1 MQKIGIIGA
10 GNMGGGIAQKTA
22 QEGLSVVMVDIKE
35 EFVERGM
42 NMIRSTLQE
51 AVDRKIL
58 QAKQVEEIMGRIH
71 GTTNLE
77 DTKDCDLVIE
87 AVFEDLNVKK
97 DLFSS
102 LDKIC
107 DEKTILATNTSSFS
121 VDGLAKETNRPD
133 RFVGLHFFFHPAK
146 NRLLEIIPGSQTSP
160 ETLAA
165 SQRYSKLTGKTDI
178 SVKDAPGFA
187 VNRFFSPLLN
197 ESIRVLGEGIA
208 NIPTIEKA
216 AMDCLGIG
224 MGLYDLM
231 NVSGIPIEYHTQ
243 NTLHE
248 TLGSFYAPAER
259 LITQFESGELWNLEG
274 KIEEDKIEAVCD
286 RLLGAV
292 FFTTTSL
299 LDEGVTDIM
308 DADVG
313 AKVGL
318 RWRKGAFE
326 IMNDVG
332 IEKAYSLVEAV
343 LKPFPDVD
351 VPGVL
356 KAQKEKGKPWE
367 VRYVK
372 YSRDGDIGRIMIS
385 RPDALNALNQTVVKQ
400 IDEAFIEAED
410 DPQTKA
416 IILEAAGKAFIA
428 GADIKFFIDCIKED
442 RISDNY
448 DFTAFGQEVLNRI
461 DDCKKLVVAKMEGLA
476 LGGGFEVAMSADVIV
491 ATPKAVMG
499 FPETGIGIYPGLG
512 GTQRTSRFIGKELA
526 KYLIFTGRIINAQE
540 AQRIG
545 LVDYLF
551 EPNEIDEKILEMIN
565 AGTLTQQKGKEEK
578 DLSEDWKKIKALF
591 SDENIEDWLKGNNL
605 DSDDPLVAKTAKT
618 ISGKA
623 PLALKFTNQIVDEGF
638 EKPLKEGLKE
648 ELAHLHEIFST
659 KDALTGLTNV
669 GKKDI
674 QFEGK

>member
-10 GNMGGGIAQKTA
+10 GNMGAGVAQKTA
-22 QEGLSVVMVDIKE
+22 QEGLSVVMVDIKD

-42 NMIRSTLQE
+42 NMIRETLQQ

-58 QAKQVEEIMGRIH
+58 QPAQVEEIIGRIH
-71 GTTNLE
+71 GTANLG
-77 DTKDCDLVIE
+77 DVKDCDLVIE
-87 AVFEDLNVKK
+87 AIFEDLKIKK
-97 DLFSS
+97 DLFNS
-102 LDKIC
+102 LDDIC
-107 DEKTILATNTSSFS
+107 DEKTIFATNTSSFS
-121 VDGLAKETNRPD
+121 VDEMARETKRPD

-165 SQRYSKLTGKTDI
+165 SERYSKLTGKTDI
-178 SVKDAPGFA
+178 SVKDSPGFA
-187 VNRFFSPLLN
+187 VNRFFQPLLN
-197 ESIRVLGEGIA
+197 EAMRVLGEGIA

-224 MGLYDLM
+224 MGLYNLM
-231 NVSGIPIEYHTQ
+231 NVSGIPISYHTQ
-243 NTLHE
+243 NTLHAA
-248 TLGSFYAPAER
+248 LGSFYVPAER
-259 LITQFESGELWNLEG
+259 LISQFESGELWDLEG
-274 KIEEDKIEAVCD
+274 EVEEDKIEAVCD
-286 RLLGAV
+286 RLLGCV

-332 IEKAYSLVEAV
+332 IEKAYTLVENV

-351 VPGVL
+351 VPKVL
-356 KAQKEKGKPWE
+356 KAQKEKGEPWE

-372 YSRDGDIGRIMIS
+372 YSRDGAIGRIRIS
-385 RPDALNALNQTVVKQ
+385 RPDALNALNGTVVKQ
-400 IDEAFIEAED
+400 IDESFVEAEA
-410 DPQTKA
+410 DPETKA
-416 IILEAAGKAFIA
+416 IVLEAAGKAFIA

-448 DFTAFGQEVLNRI
+448 DFTLYGQEVLNRI
-461 DDCKKLVVAKMEGLA
+461 DDSKKPVIAKMEGLA

-491 ATPKAVMG
+491 ATPKAIMG

-512 GTQRTSRFIGKELA
+512 GTQRTPRFIGKELA
-526 KYLIFTGRIINAQE
+526 KYLIFTGRIINAKE
-540 AQRIG
+540 AEQIG
-545 LVDYLF
+545 LVDYIF
-551 EPNEIDEKILEMIN
+551 EPDVIDEKILEMID
-565 AGTLTQQKGKEEK
+565 AGTLTPRKGKEEK

-591 SDENIEDWLKGNNL
+591 KDENIEDWLSGKYLN
-605 DSDDPLVAKTAKT
+605 SDDPLAAKTAKT

-623 PLALKFTNQIVDEGF
+623 PIALKLTNQIVDEGY
-638 EKPLKEGLKE
+638 EKPLKEGLME
-648 ELAHLHEIFST
+648 EMAHLHECFST

>member
-58 QAKQVEEIMGRIH
+58 QAKQ
-71 GTTNLE
+71 E

-121 VDGLAKETNRPD
+121 VDALAKETNRPD

-259 LITQFESGELWNLEG
+259 LITQFESGELWDLEG

-286 RLLGAV
+286 RLLGSV

-326 IMNDVG
+326 IMND
-332 IEKAYSLVEAV
+332 LVDEV

-356 KAQKEKGKPWE
+356 KAQKEEGKPWE

-400 IDEAFIEAED
+400 IDEAFIEAEA
-410 DPQTKA
+410 DPQTKT

-461 DDCKKLVVAKMEGLA
+461 DDSKKLVIAKMEGLA

-551 EPNEIDEKILEMIN
+551 EPNEIDEKILEMID

-591 SDENIEDWLKGNNL
+591 FFFYIEDWLKGNNL

-623 PLALKFTNQIVDEGF
+623 PLALKYTNQIVDAGY

-669 GKKDI
+669 GKKDV
-674 QFEGK
+674 QFEGE

>member
-58 QAKQVEEIMGRIH
+58 QAKQVEEIMGRVH

-121 VDGLAKETNRPD
+121 VDALAKETNRPD
-133 RFVGLHFFFHPAK
+133 RFVGLHFFYHPAK

-178 SVKDAPGFA
+178 TVKDAPGFA

-248 TLGSFYAPAER
+248 TLGPFYAPAER
-259 LITQFESGELWNLEG
+259 LITQFESGELWDLEG
-274 KIEEDKIEAVCD
+274 NIEEDKIEAVCD
-286 RLLGAV
+286 RLLGSV

-332 IEKAYSLVEAV
+332 IEKAYSLVEEV
-343 LKPFPDVD
+343 LKPFPKVD

-400 IDEAFIEAED
+400 IDEAFIEAEA
-410 DPQTKA
+410 DPQTKT

-461 DDCKKLVVAKMEGLA
+461 DDCKKLVIAKMEGLA

-545 LVDYLF
+545 LVDYHF
-551 EPNEIDEKILEMIN
+551 EPNEIDEKILEMID

-578 DLSEDWKKIKALF
+578 DISEDWKKIKSLF
-591 SDENIEDWLKGNNL
+591 VDENIEDWLNGNYL
-605 DSDDPLVAKTAKT
+605 
-618 ISGKA
+618 
-623 PLALKFTNQIVDEGF
+623 
-638 EKPLKEGLKE
+638 
-648 ELAHLHEIFST
+648 
-659 KDALTGLTNV
+659 
-669 GKKDI
+669 
-674 QFEGK
+674 

>member
-58 QAKQVEEIMGRIH
+58 QAKQVDEIMGRIH

-121 VDGLAKETNRPD
+121 VDALAKETNRPD

-259 LITQFESGELWNLEG
+259 LITQFESGELWDLEG

-286 RLLGAV
+286 RLLGSV

-332 IEKAYSLVEAV
+332 IEKAYSLVDEV

-356 KAQKEKGKPWE
+356 KAQKEEGKPWE

-400 IDEAFIEAED
+400 IDEAFIEAEA
-410 DPQTKA
+410 DPQTKT

-448 DFTAFGQEVLNRI
+448 DFTAYGQEVLNRI
-461 DDCKKLVVAKMEGLA
+461 DDSKKPVIAKMEGLA
-476 LGGGFEVAMSADVIV
+476 LGGGLEVAMSTDVIV
-491 ATPKAVMG
+491 STPKAVMG

-526 KYLIFTGRIINAQE
+526 KYLIFTGRIISAVE
-540 AQRIG
+540 AQQIG
-545 LVDYLF
+545 LVDYIF
-551 EPNEIDEKILEMIN
+551 EPNEIDEKILEMID
-565 AGTLTQQKGKEEK
+565 AGTLSPQKGKEDK
-578 DLSEDWKKIKALF
+578 DLPEDWKKIKALF

-623 PLALKFTNQIVDEGF
+623 PLALKFTNQIVDAGF
-638 EKPLKEGLKE
+638 EKTLKEGLKE

-669 GKKDI
+669 GKKDV
-674 QFEGK
+674 QFEGE

>member
-10 GNMGGGIAQKTA
+10 GNMGCGIVQKTA
-22 QEGLSVVMVDIKE
+22 QEGLSVVMVDVKE

-58 QAKQVEEIMGRIH
+58 QAKQVEEIMGRVH

-97 DLFSS
+97 DLFTS

-121 VDGLAKETNRPD
+121 VDALAKETNRPD
-133 RFVGLHFFFHPAK
+133 RFVGLHFFYHPAK
-146 NRLLEIIPGSQTSP
+146 NRLLEIIPGSLTSQ

-165 SQRYSKLTGKTDI
+165 SRRYSKLTGKTDI
-178 SVKDAPGFA
+178 SVTDAPGFA
-187 VNRFFSPLLN
+187 VNRFFQPLLN
-197 ESIRVLGEGIA
+197 EAIRVLGEGIA

-224 MGLYDLM
+224 MGLYKLM
-231 NVSGIPIEYHTQ
+231 NVSGIPIAYHTQ

-248 TLGSFYAPAER
+248 TLGSFYVPAER
-259 LITQFESGELWNLEG
+259 LIAQFESGELWDLEG

-286 RLLGAV
+286 RLLGSI

-326 IMNDVG
+326 IMNDIG
-332 IEKAYSLVEAV
+332 IEKAYSLVENV
-343 LKPFPDVD
+343 LKPFPDID

-372 YSRDGDIGRIMIS
+372 YSRDGAIGRIMIS
-385 RPDALNALNQTVVKQ
+385 RPDALNALNQTVVRQ
-400 IDEAFIEAED
+400 IDETFVEAEA
-410 DPQTKA
+410 DPQTKT

-448 DFTAFGQEVLNRI
+448 DFTAFGQKVLNRI
-461 DDCKKLVVAKMEGLA
+461 DDSKKPVIAKMEGLA
-476 LGGGFEVAMSADVIV
+476 LGGGLEVAMSADVIV

-526 KYLIFTGRIINAQE
+526 KYLIFTGRIINAEE

-545 LVDYLF
+545 LIDYVF
-551 EPNEIDEKILEMIN
+551 EPDEIDEKILDMIDG
-565 AGTLTQQKGKEEK
+565 GTLTPRKGKEEK

-591 SDENIEDWLKGNNL
+591 VDENIEDWLKGNYL
-605 DSDDPLVAKTAKT
+605 ESDDPLVAKTAKT

-623 PLALKFTNQIVDEGF
+623 PLALKFANRIVDAGY

-648 ELAHLHEIFST
+648 ELAHMNEIFST

-669 GKKDI
+669 GKKGI

>member
-1 MQKIGIIGA
+1 MKKIGIIGA
-10 GNMGGGIAQKTA
+10 GNMGAGIAQKTA
-22 QEGLSVVMVDIKE
+22 QEGLSVVMVDIKD

-42 NMIRSTLQE
+42 NIIRTTLQE

-58 QAKQVEEIMGRIH
+58 QPKQVEEILGRIH

-87 AVFEDLNVKK
+87 AVFEDLKIKK
-97 DLFSS
+97 DLFAS
-102 LDKIC
+102 LDEIC
-107 DEKTILATNTSSFS
+107 DQKTIFATNTSSFS
-121 VDGLAKETNRPD
+121 VDEMAKETKRPD
-133 RFVGLHFFFHPAK
+133 RFVGLHFFYHPAK
-146 NRLLEIIPGSQTSP
+146 NRLLEIIPGSQTSQ

-165 SQRYSKLTGKTDI
+165 SERYSKLTGKTDI
-178 SVKDAPGFA
+178 SVKDSPGFA
-187 VNRFFSPLLN
+187 VNRFFQPLLN
-197 ESIRVLGEGIA
+197 EAMRVLGEGIA

-224 MGLYDLM
+224 MGLYKLM
-231 NVSGIPIEYHTQ
+231 NVSGIPISYHTQ
-243 NTLHE
+243 NTLHAA
-248 TLGSFYAPAER
+248 LGSFYVPAER
-259 LITQFESGELWNLEG
+259 LISQFESGELWNLEG
-274 KIEEDKIEAVCD
+274 EVEEDKIEAVCD
-286 RLLGAV
+286 RLLGCV
-292 FFTTTSL
+292 FFTTTCL

-332 IEKAYSLVEAV
+332 IEKAYALVENV

-351 VPGVL
+351 VPKVL
-356 KAQKEKGKPWE
+356 KAQKEKGEPWE

-372 YSRDGDIGRIMIS
+372 YSRDGAIGRIRIS
-385 RPDALNALNQTVVKQ
+385 RPDALNALNHTVVKQ
-400 IDEAFIEAED
+400 IDECFIEAEA
-410 DPQTKA
+410 DPQTKT
-416 IILEAAGKAFIA
+416 IVLEAAGKAFIA

-448 DFTAFGQEVLNRI
+448 DFTLYGQEVLNRI
-461 DDCKKLVVAKMEGLA
+461 DDSKKLVIAKMEGLA
-476 LGGGFEVAMSADVIV
+476 LGGGFETALSADVIV

-512 GTQRTSRFIGKELA
+512 GTQRPSRFIGKELT
-526 KYLIFTGRIINAQE
+526 KYLVFTGRIINAKE
-540 AQRIG
+540 AKGIG
-545 LVDYLF
+545 LVDYVF
-551 EPNEIDEKILEMIN
+551 EPDEIDDKIFEMIN
-565 AGTLTQQKGKEEK
+565 AETLTPQKGKEEK
-578 DLSEDWKKIKALF
+578 DFPEEWQKLKALF
-591 SDENIEDWLKGNNL
+591 RDENIEDWLSGKYL
-605 DSDDPLVAKTAKT
+605 DSEDPLAAKTAKT
-618 ISGKA
+618 IASKA
-623 PLALKFTNQIVDEGF
+623 PLSLKFANQIVDEGY

-674 QFEGK
+674 PFEGK

>member
-10 GNMGGGIAQKTA
+10 GNMGSGIVQKTA
-22 QEGLSVVMVDIKE
+22 QEGLSVVMVDVKE

-51 AVDRKIL
+51 AVDRRIL

-87 AVFEDLNVKK
+87 AIFEDLKVKK

-107 DEKTILATNTSSFS
+107 SEKTILATNTSSFS
-121 VDGLAKETNRPD
+121 VDALAKETNRPD
-133 RFVGLHFFFHPAK
+133 RFVGLHFFYHPAK
-146 NRLLEIIPGSQTSP
+146 NRLLEIIPGSLTSQ

-165 SQRYSKLTGKTDI
+165 SRRYSKLTGKTDI

-187 VNRFFSPLLN
+187 VNRFFQPLLN
-197 ESIRVLGEGIA
+197 EAIRVLGEGIA

-224 MGLYDLM
+224 MGLYKLM
-231 NVSGIPIEYHTQ
+231 NVSGIPIAYHTQ

-248 TLGSFYAPAER
+248 TLGSFYVPAER
-259 LITQFESGELWNLEG
+259 LIAQFESGELWDLEG

-286 RLLGAV
+286 RLLGSI

-299 LDEGVTDIM
+299 LNEGVTDIM

-326 IMNDVG
+326 IMNDIG
-332 IEKAYSLVEAV
+332 IEKGHTLVEGV

-372 YSRDGDIGRIMIS
+372 YSRDGAIGRIMIS
-385 RPDALNALNQTVVKQ
+385 RPDALNALNQTVMRQ
-400 IDEAFIEAED
+400 IDETFIEAEA
-410 DPQTKA
+410 DPQTKT

-448 DFTAFGQEVLNRI
+448 DFTSYGQEVLNRI
-461 DDCKKLVVAKMEGLA
+461 DDSKKPVIAKMEGLA
-476 LGGGFEVAMSADVIV
+476 LGGGLEVAMSADVIV

-526 KYLIFTGRIINAQE
+526 KYLIFTGRIINAEE
-540 AQRIG
+540 AQHIG
-545 LVDYLF
+545 LVDYIF
-551 EPNEIDEKILEMIN
+551 EPDEIDEKILDMIDG
-565 AGTLTQQKGKEEK
+565 GTLTPQKGKEEK

-591 SDENIEDWLKGNNL
+591 GDENIEDWLNGNYL
-605 DSDDPLVAKTAKT
+605 ESDDPMVAKTAKT

-623 PLALKFTNQIVDEGF
+623 PLALKFADRIVDAGY

-648 ELAHLHEIFST
+648 ELAHMNEVFST

>member
-512 GTQRTSRFIGKELA
+512 GTQRTSRFIGKALT

>member
-512 GTQRTSRFIGKELA
+512 GTQRTSRFIGKALT

-669 GKKDI
+669 GKKDV
-674 QFEGK
+674 QFEGE

>member
-58 QAKQVEEIMGRIH
+58 QAKQVDEIMGRIH

-121 VDGLAKETNRPD
+121 VDALAKETNRPD

-259 LITQFESGELWNLEG
+259 LITQFESGELWDLEG

-286 RLLGAV
+286 RLLGSV

-332 IEKAYSLVEAV
+332 IEKAYSLVDEV

-356 KAQKEKGKPWE
+356 KAQKEEGKPWE

-400 IDEAFIEAED
+400 IDEAFIEAEA
-410 DPQTKA
+410 DPQTKT

-448 DFTAFGQEVLNRI
+448 DFTAYGQEVLNRI
-461 DDCKKLVVAKMEGLA
+461 DDSKKPVIAKMEGLA
-476 LGGGFEVAMSADVIV
+476 LGGGLEVAMSTDVIV
-491 ATPKAVMG
+491 STPKAVMG

-526 KYLIFTGRIINAQE
+526 KYLIFTGRIISAVE
-540 AQRIG
+540 AQQIG
-545 LVDYLF
+545 LVDYIF
-551 EPNEIDEKILEMIN
+551 EPNEIDEKILEMID
-565 AGTLTQQKGKEEK
+565 AGTLSPQKGKEDK
-578 DLSEDWKKIKALF
+578 DLPEDWKKIKALF

-623 PLALKFTNQIVDEGF
+623 PLALKFSNQIVDEGY

-648 ELAHLHEIFST
+648 EMAHLHESFST